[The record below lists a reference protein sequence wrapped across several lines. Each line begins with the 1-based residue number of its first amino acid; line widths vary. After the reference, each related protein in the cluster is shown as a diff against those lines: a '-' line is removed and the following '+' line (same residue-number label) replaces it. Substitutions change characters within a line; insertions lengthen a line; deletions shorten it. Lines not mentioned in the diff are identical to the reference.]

1 MTKQEV
7 DLQKGAISGEKE
19 SVKSRLLDEY
29 ARLGEMVADHAR
41 RDPNGLTVNFEML
54 RDSEA
59 EESIRILLSEIEE
72 SRSSMNELEEQLE
85 ALEKLMFCPKCGSI
99 VEEDELFCASCG
111 ERLLREATDMPEDV
125 CPQCGKPKKGDGG
138 FCVYCGYRFPQPQ
151 VKESKHC
158 HKCGTE
164 LPEDVLFCH
173 ICGSRQ
179 LQ

>member
-7 DLQKGAISGEKE
+7 NLQKGALYEEKE
-19 SVKSRLLDEY
+19 RLK
-29 ARLGEMVADHAR
+29 AGTHNACAKLGELVAD
-41 RDPNGLTVNFEML
+41 NVKWNMQGFSVSFEKL
-54 RDSEA
+54 KE
-59 EESIRILLSEIEE
+59 SEIEE
-72 SRSSMNELEEQLE
+72 AVLMILDEIDANRNKMDELEEQLGM
-85 ALEKLMFCPKCGSI
+85 LEQLMFCPKCGSV

-111 ERLLREATDMPEDV
+111 ERLLREVTDVPEDV

-138 FCVYCGYRFPQPQ
+138 FCVYCGFQIPQPRA
-151 VKESKHC
+151 KESNKC

-179 LQ
+179 